1 MEHSDITPADILAKL
16 ENTEELESCQASGV
30 ISGFRANCNAEVATD
45 NGTRIGKSLAV
56 EAFTATE
63 VREARKAKAGPAAVL
78 SAAFRVLGHDVG

>member
-1 MEHSDITPADILAKL
+1 MELSDITPADVLAKL
-16 ENTEELESCQASGV
+16 DNTEALESVQAQGI
-30 ISGFRANCNAEVATD
+30 ISGFRANCNSEVATD
-45 NGTRIGKSLAV
+45 NGTRIGKGLAV